1 MYPVQIIEGT
11 QARPLDRYWGP
22 ERPVA
27 AVRGTGAAA
36 LGFDDTNLGKH
47 ILFLGSIG
55 SGKTVGMSALTASL
69 RQGLGPDD
77 VLVFFDSKGDYIEQ
91 FYRPGDVTLSASPTS
106 GFPNEQRWNLFDEL
120 TGVPPER
127 LPETVGEL
135 AASLVADLEGP
146 GASNNRIW
154 TSMAQDLLA
163 ALIVAYVRSG
173 NRYTNRDIRAMS
185 DKLTAA
191 QMRAIIEPHVDLRG
205 TLQYIAKDDSN
216 TTVSVLIFLQ
226 QAIRQVFSS
235 TFRDDGDFS
244 VRGFLRQ
251 RQGRALFLE
260 YDVSLGTTLGPVF
273 RTLLDIALKESL
285 GRNRAA
291 GRVVMVLDE
300 FALLPPLRHMDA
312 GLNFGRSL
320 GMRFVVGTQN
330 VGQIH
335 ERYGEG
341 LANSILGGFG
351 TVFAFRLFDQASRDY
366 IAQRFGRNRKLVRYD
381 AALKTRG
388 IGEQLIDGQVI
399 EDWDLTG
406 LGVGQA
412 IVGLPVG
419 PPLQFAFAPPGGQR

>member
-1 MYPVQIIEGT
+1 MYPAQLLEGA
-11 QARPLDRYWGP
+11 QALALDRYWGP

-27 AVRGTGAAA
+27 AVQGLGAAG
-36 LGFDDTNLGKH
+36 LGFDDTALGKH
-47 ILFLGSIG
+47 MLFLGSIG
-55 SGKTVGMSALTASL
+55 SGKTVGMSALVASL
-69 RQGLGPDD
+69 RQRLGPDD

-91 FYRPGDVTLSASPTS
+91 FHRAGDVTLAASPTS
-106 GFPNEQRWNLFDEL
+106 SFPNEQRWNLFGEL
-120 TGVPPER
+120 AGVPADR
-127 LPETVGEL
+127 LPETVHEL
-135 AASLVADLEGP
+135 TSSLVDDLEGP

-154 TSMAQDLLA
+154 TGMAQDLLA
-163 ALIVAYVRSG
+163 ALIIAYARTG
-173 NRYTNRDIRAMS
+173 RPFTNLDIRAMS
-185 DKLTAA
+185 DKLTVA

-216 TTVSVLIFLQ
+216 TTISVLIFLQ
-226 QAIRQVFSS
+226 QALRRVFSS
-235 TFRDDGDFS
+235 TFREAGDFS
-244 VRGFLRQ
+244 VRTFLQQ

-260 YDVSLGTTLGPVF
+260 YDVSLGSTLGPVF

-285 GRNRAA
+285 GRNRAK
-291 GRVVMVLDE
+291 GRVVVVLDE

-330 VGQIH
+330 VGQIQ
-335 ERYGEG
+335 ETYGPG

-351 TVFAFRLFDQASRDY
+351 TVFAFRLFDQSSRDY
-366 IAQRFGRNRKLVRYD
+366 VAQRFGRNRKLVRYD

-388 IGEQLIDGQVI
+388 IGEQLTDGNVI

-406 LGVGQA
+406 LGVGQS

-419 PPLQFAFAPPGGQR
+419 PPIRFTFANPGAR

>member
-1 MYPVQIIEGT
+1 MYPAQILEGL
-11 QARPLDRYWGP
+11 QARQLDRYWGP
-22 ERPVA
+22 ERPLA
-27 AVRGTGAAA
+27 AVRGVGTSG
-36 LGFDDTNLGKH
+36 LGFDDVTLGKH
-47 ILFLGSIG
+47 TLFLGSIG
-55 SGKTVGMSALTASL
+55 SGKTVGMSALVGSL
-69 RQGLGPDD
+69 RQGLGPED

-91 FYRPGDVTLSASPTS
+91 FHRPGDVTLSASPS
-106 GFPNEQRWNLFDEL
+106 SSFPNERRWNLFDEL
-120 TGVPPER
+120 TDVPPER

-135 AASLVADLEGP
+135 TASLVADLEGP
-146 GASNNRIW
+146 RASNNRIW
-154 TSMAQDLLA
+154 TNMAQDLLA
-163 ALIVAYVRSG
+163 ALIIVYVRSG

-191 QMRAIIEPHVDLRG
+191 QMRSFIEPHVDLRG

-216 TTVSVLIFLQ
+216 TTVSVMIFLQ

-235 TFRDDGDFS
+235 TFREAGDFS
-244 VRGFLRQ
+244 VRGFLKQ
-251 RQGRALFLE
+251 RGGRALFLE

-273 RTLLDIALKESL
+273 RTLIDIALKESL
-285 GRNRAA
+285 GRNRTP

-330 VGQIH
+330 VGQIR
-335 ERYGEG
+335 ETYGEG

-351 TVFAFRLFDQASRDY
+351 TVFAFRLFDQLSRDY

-406 LGVGQA
+406 LGVGQS

-419 PPLQFAFAPPGGQR
+419 PPLQFTFAAPAAGS